1 VTRFSDEVAAAIAL
15 AREHAEEQAAVGPE
29 HLLGA
34 LPLAAPGVVEAALG
48 VPGGDWVRERL
59 AATLPVEALP
69 RIGERPLTASAAA
82 ALELAVD
89 EAARAGCEAV
99 GPRHLL
105 AGLLRATPQVVA
117 GRRSSPSGCS
127 PRSAPRTARR
137 ASCAWAS
144 DRAAG
149 RCPDGAPDGE
159 GSAWKQYPVRGVPG
173 G

>member
-117 GRRSSPSGCS
+117 WAALVPERLL
-127 PRSAPRTARR
+127 AEIR
-137 ASCAWAS
+137 AQ
-144 DRAAG
+144 
-149 RCPDGAPDGE
+149 DGAARVVHLGE
-159 GSAWKQYPVRGVPG
+159 RPRGGAVP
-173 G
+173 